1 MSSESTLKHVSGCE
15 QLQLSEGEE
24 TATCPSCSLIVRVIY
39 DYVRLSLPSVGLL
52 DAVLQMDFED
62 YKEEDDAASIPAMP
76 APAVNAP
83 VAVAA

>member
-1 MSSESTLKHVSGCE
+1 MTNAHQFVVE

-39 DYVRLSLPSVGLL
+39 DYVRLSLPSVGSS

-76 APAVNAP
+76 APAANAP